1 MLKNFFMSFLGS
13 IAAIWLSVMIL
24 FVLTIVFVAGLIG
37 SSLKSV
43 KIADHSILQLVN
55 TGRRKTF
62 RTSSSTAIRCH
73 HLRGYLA
80 LAGIRRHRRPH

>member
-13 IAAIWLSVMIL
+13 MAAIWLSVMIL

-43 KIADHSILQLVN
+43 KIADHSILHIQLDGVISEHR
-55 TGRRKTF
+55 TPQDIPDPGGRR
-62 RTSSSTAIRCH
+62 CPCPP
-73 HLRGYLA
+73 GQ
-80 LAGIRRHRRPH
+80 